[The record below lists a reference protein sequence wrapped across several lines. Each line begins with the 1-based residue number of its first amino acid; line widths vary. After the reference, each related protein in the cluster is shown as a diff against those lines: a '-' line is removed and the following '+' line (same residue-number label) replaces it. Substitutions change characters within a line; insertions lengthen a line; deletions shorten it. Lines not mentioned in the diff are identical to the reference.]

1 MSSPLSSVLARIATF
16 AAILVGVPGWASG
29 QPAAPYLPVTP
40 SQRVDWIVDG
50 TVGPRSLFVVGV
62 MGASFQTGVNT
73 PSEWERSWS
82 GFGKRYLE
90 READVAISNTLEAG
104 VGALWGEEPRYI
116 RSGRGKIAERAR
128 YAITTA
134 FLAQHRDG
142 SLHPAW
148 GRYVGNTVNNVIE
161 NTWLPPSTTTPGQT
175 ALRCVL
181 GFLTRMG
188 GNAFEE
194 FWPEVRRRLRR

>member
-1 MSSPLSSVLARIATF
+1 MPTTTSALLLLPFF
-16 AAILVGVPGWASG
+16 ALVPGASRS
-29 QPAAPYLPVTP
+29 QTVDAYVPVTP
-40 SQRVDWIVDG
+40 GQRVEWIVDG
-50 TVGPRSLFVVGV
+50 TVGLKSLVVIGV

-82 GFGKRYLE
+82 GFGKRYLQ
-90 READVAISNTLEAG
+90 RGADVAISNTIEAG
-104 VGALWGEEPRYI
+104 TGALWGEEPRYV
-116 RSGRGKIAERAR
+116 RLARGKIGERAR
-128 YAITTA
+128 YSIKTA

-148 GRYVGNTVNNVIE
+148 GRYLGNTVNNVIE
-161 NTWLPPSTTTPGQT
+161 NTWLPPSVTTPGQT
-175 ALRCVL
+175 VLRCVL

-194 FWPEVRRRLRR
+194 FWPDVRRLLKK